1 MVSKM
6 DDTYFKK
13 YDFLNQINNFSM
25 PSGGPVIQYRYIT
38 KHFHLETICLVN
50 KITIWIK
57 KNKLLCLIF
66 NSFVQF

>member
-13 YDFLNQINNFSM
+13 YEFLNQINNFSM
-25 PSGGPVIQYRYIT
+25 LSGGPVIQYRYIT

-50 KITIWIK
+50 
-57 KNKLLCLIF
+57 
-66 NSFVQF
+66 